1 MFVSSSVRI
10 AFIIY
15 RGEYKCILFM
25 GDIDPCM
32 HIDQSSF
39 REDFLTVEGLLCAMF
54 GHLRSFAVRLAF
66 PFLGRRVH
74 TVDCLN
80 ESNLSAKKGYLR
92 RAI

>member
-39 REDFLTVEGLLCAMF
+39 REDFLTVEDRFVPGLVTY
-54 GHLRSFAVRLAF
+54 AVLLPGF
-66 PFLGRRVH
+66 PFLERFASPILQKSSYGKSLKRVKH
-74 TVDCLN
+74 KC
-80 ESNLSAKKGYLR
+80 
-92 RAI
+92 

>member
-39 REDFLTVEGLLCAMF
+39 REDFLTVEDRYLPGFVTYAVLL
-54 GHLRSFAVRLAF
+54 LAF
-66 PFLGRRVH
+66 PFLRKICVSDFAEDFIR
-74 TVDCLN
+74 
-80 ESNLSAKKGYLR
+80 
-92 RAI
+92 